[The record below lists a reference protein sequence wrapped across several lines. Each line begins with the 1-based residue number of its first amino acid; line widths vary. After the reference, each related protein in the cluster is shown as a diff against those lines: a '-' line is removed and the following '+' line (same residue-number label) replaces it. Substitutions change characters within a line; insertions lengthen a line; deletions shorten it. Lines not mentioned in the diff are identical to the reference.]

1 MQASSL
7 WIDFAHAALLE
18 GFYPKS
24 DIYARKLDFLF
35 SIAAFLP

>member
-18 GFYPKS
+18 GFYPRS
-24 DIYARKLDFLF
+24 DTYARKLDFLF
-35 SIAAFLP
+35 AKTAFLP